1 MDKHK
6 QLIENSK
13 FYLDSN
19 LRTVTNLANLSAYLF
34 EHIDHINWAG
44 FYLFDGEELY
54 LGPFQGKPACTS
66 IKMGSG
72 VCGTSAKNRETLVV
86 DDVHKF
92 NGHITCDSV
101 SESEI
106 VVPIITKNGD
116 LFGVLDIDSP
126 TLKRFD
132 LEIKK
137 ALETIVDFLV
147 DIL

>member
-1 MDKHK
+1 MDKYK
-6 QLIENSK
+6 KLIENSK

-19 LRTVTNLANLSAYLF
+19 LRTVTNLSNLSAYLY
-34 EHIDHINWAG
+34 DNLDDINWAG

-72 VCGTSAKNRETLVV
+72 VCGTSAKKRETLVV

-106 VVPIITKNGD
+106 VVPIITKNGG

-126 TLKRFD
+126 MLKRFD

-137 ALETIVDFLV
+137 ALEIIVDFLV

>member
-1 MDKHK
+1 MDKYNK
-6 QLIENSK
+6 LIENSK

-34 EHIDHINWAG
+34 EHIENINWAG
-44 FYLFDGEELY
+44 FYLFDGKELY

-66 IKMGSG
+66 IKIGNG

-106 VVPIITKNGD
+106 VIPIITKND
-116 LFGVLDIDSP
+116 ELFGVLDIDSP

-137 ALETIVDFLV
+137 ALEIIIDFLV